1 MKTNLILLLLM
12 CLTSTQ
18 TFSQGTSRT
27 EITGTIIVDRNDKEG
42 VTVFN
47 SSSGKGTITDE
58 DGKFTIEV
66 ALNDRIEFSAL
77 QFEDFKV
84 VITQQIIDVKE
95 ITVFLIEQIN
105 KLDEVLIL
113 PYNLTGDLSFDVS
126 NIELMNPNLDAL
138 YFGLG
143 NLDKF
148 EFTPDHLSEIEN
160 IAMNEN
166 RLVNGI
172 DVVNI
177 FGKLLIP
184 IFKSKKT
191 KTKAIPNYKKGSILD
206 VYSKEYLSETLSIK
220 DTDVVEFVYY
230 IEENNFDRSLL
241 EPNRKLDF
249 LAFIKQL
256 EKKFVK
262 KKYGKN

>member
-1 MKTNLILLLLM
+1 MKTNLIILLLI
-12 CLTSTQ
+12 CLTSSDII
-18 TFSQGTSRT
+18 SQSTNRT

-47 SSSGKGTITDE
+47 SSSGKGTITDK

-77 QFEDFKV
+77 QFADFAV
-84 VITQQIIDVKE
+84 VITQQILDVKE

-113 PYNLTGDLSFDVS
+113 PYNLTGNLSFDAK

-143 NLDKF
+143 NLDEF
-148 EFTPDHLSEIEN
+148 EFTPDHLTEIEN
-160 IAMNEN
+160 IAINEN

-172 DVVNI
+172 DVVNV

-184 IFKSKKT
+184 IFKSKNT
-191 KTKAIPNYKKGSILD
+191 KTEASPIYKKGSILD

-220 DTDVVEFVYY
+220 DADVIEFVYY

-241 EPNRKLDF
+241 EPDRELDF
-249 LAFIKQL
+249 LAFIKQQ

-262 KKYGKN
+262 IKYGKN

>member
-1 MKTNLILLLLM
+1 M
-12 CLTSTQ
+12 CLTSTY
-18 TFSQGTSRT
+18 TFSQNTSRS
-27 EITGTIIVDRNDKEG
+27 ELTGTIIVERNDKEG

-47 SSSGKGTITDE
+47 SSSGKGTITDK

-77 QFEDFKV
+77 QFKDFAV
-84 VITQQIIDVKE
+84 VITQQMIDAKE
-95 ITVFLIEQIN
+95 ITVFLIEQVN

-113 PYNLTGDLSFDVS
+113 PYNLTGNLAFDTN

-148 EFTPDHLSEIEN
+148 EFTPDHLSEIKN
-160 IAMNEN
+160 IAINEN
-166 RLVNGI
+166 RLVNGV
-172 DVVNI
+172 DVVNV

-191 KTKAIPNYKKGSILD
+191 KNETPVYKKRSILE
-206 VYSKEYLSETLSIK
+206 VYSKEYLTEMLSIK
-220 DTDVVEFVYY
+220 DEDVLKFVYY
-230 IEENNFDRSLL
+230 VEENDFDSSLL
-241 EPNRKLDF
+241 DPSNKLEF
-249 LAFIKQL
+249 ITYIKQQEKQFIKI
-256 EKKFVK
+256 
-262 KKYGKN
+262 KYGKN